1 MTNIPPELSSALG
14 RIAARDDLARFAID
28 GVEPL
33 AVASPS
39 SEEALREVVAA
50 ADGAGVAVF
59 PRGGGTRTALGGA
72 PSRAGVV
79 VDTSRLNRVVAHNA
93 GDMTAAFQAGA
104 SMSLV
109 SEVLAQSGQMLAL
122 DAPLPARA
130 TVGGSLAT
138 GFAGPLKWHLGHPRD
153 TVIGM
158 KVVQPDGEATKSGGR
173 VVKNVSGY
181 DMSRLHIGGLGS
193 LGIIVEAAFKLTP
206 IPMYEDTL
214 LAAFGGGEGEE
225 KSRGA
230 AMSAAMGV
238 FNSHVMPLAMTA
250 MDAGAARRCGAD
262 AERGAEMLA
271 IRIGGRHRTLERQ
284 VDDSARICRDAGA
297 RRVERLGGG
306 AARLWRALSDFGWE
320 DGESA
325 PALAMRISTLP
336 NRTGAAAAA
345 VADANGGGR
354 MESCAAWHPGFG
366 AVDGVWRGADGG
378 GGEPPSVKDLAA
390 AVAQVRQSVARIG
403 GRAVVTRCPT
413 ALKRE
418 LDVWDGEPPGFKIM
432 RQMKALY
439 DPNGTMNP
447 GRYVG
452 GL

>member
-1 MTNIPPELSSALG
+1 MTNIPPELDAALG

-39 SEEALREVVAA
+39 SEDALREVVAA

-109 SEVLAQSGQMLAL
+109 SEALAQSGQMLAL

-138 GFAGPLKWHLGHPRD
+138 GIGGPLKWHLGHPRD

-214 LAAFGGGEGEE
+214 LAAFGEGEE

-250 MDAGAARRCGAD
+250 MDAGAARRGGAD
-262 AERGAEMLA
+262 AERGEAMLA
-271 IRIGGRHRTLERQ
+271 IRLGGRHRTLDRQ
-284 VDDSARICRDAGA
+284 IDDSARICRDAGA

-325 PALAMRISTLP
+325 PALAMRISTMP
-336 NRTGAAAAA
+336 NRTGEAAAA

-366 AVDGVWRGADGG
+366 AVDGVWRGADND
-378 GGEPPSVKDLAA
+378 GEPPSAAELAA
-390 AVAQVRQSVARIG
+390 AVAQVRQRLARIG
-403 GRAVVTRCPT
+403 GRAVVSRCPT

>member
-1 MTNIPPELSSALG
+1 MTTKIPTQLSEALG

-33 AVASPS
+33 AVVSPS
-39 SEEALREVVAA
+39 SEDALREVVAA

-59 PRGGGTRTALGGA
+59 PRGGGTRTALGSV
-72 PSRAGVV
+72 PSRAGAV
-79 VDTSRLNRVVAHNA
+79 VDMSRLNRVVAHNA

-109 SEVLAQSGQMLAL
+109 SEVLAQQGQMLAL

-138 GFAGPLKWHLGHPRD
+138 GIGGPLKWHLGHPRD

-158 KVVQPDGEATKSGGR
+158 RVVQPDGAATKSGGR

-181 DMSRLHIGGLGS
+181 DMARLHVGGLGS

-214 LAAFGGGEGEE
+214 LASFGGGEEE
-225 KSRGA
+225 DSRQTATG
-230 AMSAAMGV
+230 AAMGV
-238 FNSHVMPLAMTA
+238 FNSHVMPLALTA
-250 MDAGAARRCGAD
+250 MDAGAARRAGAD
-262 AERGAEMLA
+262 AARGDTLLA
-271 IRIGGRHRTLERQ
+271 IRLGGRHRTLERQ
-284 VDDSARICRDAGA
+284 VDDSARVCRDAGA

-306 AARLWRALSDFGWE
+306 ARRLWRALSDFGWE

-325 PALAMRISTLP
+325 PALAMRISAMP
-336 NRTGAAAAA
+336 NRTREAAAA
-345 VADANGGGR
+345 VLDANGVGR
-354 MESCAAWHPGFG
+354 IQPRAAWHPGFG
-366 AVDGVWRGADGG
+366 AVDGAWDVADGDDD
-378 GGEPPSVKDLAA
+378 PPSVEELAVI
-390 AVAQVRQSVARIG
+390 VAQARRSVAKVG
-403 GRAVVTRCPT
+403 GRSVVTRCPT

-418 LDVWDGEPPGFKIM
+418 IDVWDGEPPGFGVM
-432 RQMKALY
+432 RQMKAVY